1 MRTKI
6 RTVHRQ
12 VNVFNVAS
20 RSILIEFAE
29 VFSAL
34 KNIEFPHIYPDPESR
49 KLRGLLVKCLRAIL
63 EPKDVL
69 INTPPTFGMYE
80 FDCSINSMF

>member
-1 MRTKI
+1 MI
-6 RTVHRQ
+6 GCG
-12 VNVFNVAS
+12 ADE
-20 RSILIEFAE
+20 LI
-29 VFSAL
+29 
-34 KNIEFPHIYPDPESR
+34 D
-49 KLRGLLVKCLRAIL
+49 LVLRAIL

>member
-1 MRTKI
+1 MIGCGADEVRKYFST
-6 RTVHRQ
+6 T
-12 VNVFNVAS
+12 
-20 RSILIEFAE
+20 LIFTI
-29 VFSAL
+29 FICL
-34 KNIEFPHIYPDPESR
+34 Q
-49 KLRGLLVKCLRAIL
+49 KLIDLVLRAIL